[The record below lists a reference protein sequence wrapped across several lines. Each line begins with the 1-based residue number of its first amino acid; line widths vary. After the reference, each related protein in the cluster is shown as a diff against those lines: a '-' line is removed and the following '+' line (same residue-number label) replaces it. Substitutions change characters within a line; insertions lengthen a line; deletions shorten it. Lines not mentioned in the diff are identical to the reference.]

1 MKIKINAPFQ
11 SHTRVTDCPGSPP
24 VRVNTIDISLIIIA
38 DADAKIQKCKKNR
51 TVFAEQL
58 RAHSSKRRVDRRYVL
73 IVGPRGWVGQR
84 RGDWLITPAP
94 APSRGEPCHRGVV
107 GNQHGRWI
115 RTGI

>member
-24 VRVNTIDISLIIIA
+24 VIRVKQNTTSSIELPIYENKSI
-38 DADAKIQKCKKNR
+38 KRNR

-58 RAHSSKRRVDRRYVL
+58 GAYSSKRGVDRRYVL
-73 IVGPRGWVGQR
+73 IVGPRGRVGQR
-84 RGDWLITPAP
+84 RGDWLVAPAP

-115 RTGI
+115 RTDI